1 MAFSANPDSVPVYM
15 EVIQR
20 ILRHIA
26 ISDSGRGFK
35 HGGCSQHLDA
45 ASLTGDQQRP
55 MRLRLDLLQSFSR
68 AFKKKAPERLLSLQ
82 SGNLTIFDLSNPFLD
97 DATVCMLFETCLS
110 IAKERRPRR
119 GLVIELDKAHKCMN
133 QSSAAANLTD
143 RLLKT
148 IREQRHNGTRVVI
161 STEEPAISEKSS
173 TSAPSILSINSYLPL
188 DFRQSI
194 LTLEA
199 LREIIG
205 LAVRESKVYV
215 PGVSIHLSHN
225 NQPSLLES
233 DVLHMKTRRGIGVDG
248 GVSIMVG
255 ETNGHAQQ
263 LSGNRVTTL
272 PMIGSRSLLYR
283 SSYLDGTEYKEQY
296 AYNHYRSRM

>member
-1 MAFSANPDSVPVYM
+1 MAFSANPDSVPLYM

-35 HGGCSQHLDA
+35 HGGCPQHLDA
-45 ASLTGDQQRP
+45 ASLTADQQRP

-68 AFKKKAPERLLSLQ
+68 WPPTKSALKKKAPQRLLSLQ

-119 GLVIELDKAHKCMN
+119 GLVIKLDEAHKCMN
-133 QSSAAANLTD
+133 QSSAAANLTG

-161 STEEPAISEKSS
+161 STEEPTISEKSS
-173 TSAPSILSINSYLPL
+173 TSARSILSINSYLPL

-199 LREIIG
+199 LR
-205 LAVRESKVYV
+205 
-215 PGVSIHLSHN
+215 VS
-225 NQPSLLES
+225 
-233 DVLHMKTRRGIGVDG
+233 
-248 GVSIMVG
+248 
-255 ETNGHAQQ
+255 
-263 LSGNRVTTL
+263 
-272 PMIGSRSLLYR
+272 
-283 SSYLDGTEYKEQY
+283 
-296 AYNHYRSRM
+296 